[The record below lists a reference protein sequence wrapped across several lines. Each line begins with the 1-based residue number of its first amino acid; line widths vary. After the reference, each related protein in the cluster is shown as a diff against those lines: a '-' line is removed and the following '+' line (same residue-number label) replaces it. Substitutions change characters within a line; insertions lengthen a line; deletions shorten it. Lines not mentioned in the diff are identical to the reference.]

1 MDVGLGAEARGGTRG
16 ETRDKA
22 RGLDVWLGAKTRALF
37 SLFLS
42 LNFVLFI
49 IELSVKM
56 VIS

>member
-1 MDVGLGAEARGGTRG
+1 MDVWLGAEARG
-16 ETRDKA
+16 ETRDKT
-22 RGLDVWLGAKTRALF
+22 RTLDVWLGAKTRALF

-42 LNFVLFI
+42 LYFVLFI